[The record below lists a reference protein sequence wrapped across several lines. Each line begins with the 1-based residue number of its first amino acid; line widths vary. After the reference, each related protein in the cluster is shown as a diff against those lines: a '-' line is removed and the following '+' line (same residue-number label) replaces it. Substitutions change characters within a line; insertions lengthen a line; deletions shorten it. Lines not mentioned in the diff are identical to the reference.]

1 MERDGWMEGWVAG
14 QRDEWTDRQQRR
26 VHRRTRTPEGLGG
39 AHPKSA
45 LWEGGGF
52 LRGRGGGGSGLCVP
66 TEEGAGSAAR
76 RDAPGAER
84 RRRRRDL
91 QPFSGAAEAAGGRGR
106 AARPRTRCS
115 GDARRPPRTMAGLLP
130 LLLLLLPAVS
140 AGPGGGEGCSQ
151 VPGGPRALE
160 RPGKERGGSPGPA
173 GTRRRGDGEEPGYPG
188 AAPPGL
194 SSLLFGGS
202 RRYRASG
209 RRGGQM

>member
-1 MERDGWMEGWVAG
+1 MD
-14 QRDEWTDRQQRR
+14 TN
-26 VHRRTRTPEGLGG
+26 TGG
-39 AHPKSA
+39 AGGSA
-45 LWEGGGF
+45 PQKRFVGGR
-52 LRGRGGGGSGLCVP
+52 RGLAGAGGGGSGLCVP

-76 RDAPGAER
+76 RDAPGAERR

-151 VPGGPRALE
+151 VPGEPRAPE
-160 RPGKERGGSPGPA
+160 GAGKEPGGVP
-173 GTRRRGDGEEPGYPG
+173 
-188 AAPPGL
+188 
-194 SSLLFGGS
+194 GS
-202 RRYRASG
+202 RRRQAEVGWRGAGVPRRCAPGALQPPVWRVPGVAGKRKAGRANVEG
-209 RRGGQM
+209 